1 MKKKSDYLNSGSF
14 FTYFLLSTFKDDKNK
29 IWV

>member
-1 MKKKSDYLNSGSF
+1 MKKKSDYLNTGSF
-14 FTYFLLSTFKDDKNK
+14 FTYFLLSTFKDDK